1 MCDSIQSTLFNK
13 HDKDSWKPVSYL
25 EKELENIETLMSYDK
40 RPVALA
46 NYDKRKKQ
54 LITLIQTKK
63 IVEGNTSSL
72 LKKSESKKSL
82 KKVANKKTENS
93 LYKNKNSLL
102 NKKLHED
109 NGMIDI
115 KFFGLI
121 DINNIGR
128 KK

>member
-13 HDKDSWKPVSYL
+13 HDKDSWKPLQYL
-25 EKELENIETLMSYDK
+25 EKELENIEILMSYDK
-40 RPVALA
+40 RPIALA

-54 LITLIQTKK
+54 LMALIQKK
-63 IVEGNTSSL
+63 RVIEGNNSPLSKESK
-72 LKKSESKKSL
+72 LKKSFNKT
-82 KKVANKKTENS
+82 ANKKINS

-109 NGMIDI
+109 NGMLNI

-121 DINNIGR
+121 DMNDIF
-128 KK
+128 